1 MEGDDR
7 SHPTIPPS
15 LMPST
20 SSDLKS
26 NQNEQCADC

>member
-1 MEGDDR
+1 MAGDDR

-15 LMPST
+15 LMLST
-20 SSDLKS
+20 GNDLKP